1 MGREARNNPT
11 AIAAKEGKLPPKPKK
26 PSKRERDRQLK
37 ALVMTELLHPG
48 TIRRLTEDLKRGE
61 TEDEE

>member
-26 PSKRERDRQLK
+26 PSKRERDRQITS
-37 ALVMTELLHPG
+37 LVITELLHPG
-48 TIRRLTEDLKRGE
+48 TIRRLTENLRKGWSE
-61 TEDEE
+61 NEE

>member
-26 PSKRERDRQLK
+26 PSKRERDRQITS
-37 ALVMTELLHPG
+37 LVITELLHPG
-48 TIRRLTEDLKRGE
+48 TIRRLTENLRKGGSE
-61 TEDEE
+61 NEE

>member
-26 PSKRERDRQLK
+26 PSKRERDRQITS
-37 ALVMTELLHPG
+37 LVITELLHPG
-48 TIRRLTEDLKRGE
+48 TIRRLTEDLRKGE
-61 TEDEE
+61 AENEE